1 MAINPFQQFNSPSMS
16 LLNVGGFQDPLQPK
30 PIGQDIV
37 NVPQLQNQ
45 VGQLQ
50 ARKNQQLGSMLLAL
64 GDIFRGQDPAT
75 GVIQRQQLFQEQEE
89 ERQARLEKQRVQTME
104 KNLQEALDAGDTDKA
119 LSLAVGLDKSA
130 LVQYLQAQRK
140 SDQPYIIGGG
150 RYTVTPTDGELDIT
164 VNQAVIDAEQRIAEQ
179 AKEDKS
185 KVLPS
190 TLIKSED
197 EDYTALEQHQNLQ
210 TDIDRFLTNI
220 DEGKLEVG
228 FGEDIQSFFGNLGL
242 RSLDQESQE
251 KLSNYNDLK
260 RFVTRYVNNI
270 LRLNKGPQ
278 TEGDALRALDELKA
292 SKNPEDLKRVLS
304 TLKNISNREINFR
317 KTTINRRRESAD
329 VVSVDFDKPTWK
341 IVE

>member
-1 MAINPFQQFNSPSMS
+1 MS

-164 VNQAVIDAEQRIAEQ
+164 AVSYTHLTLPTKRI
-179 AKEDKS
+179 
-185 KVLPS
+185 V
-190 TLIKSED
+190 
-197 EDYTALEQHQNLQ
+197 
-210 TDIDRFLTNI
+210 
-220 DEGKLEVG
+220 
-228 FGEDIQSFFGNLGL
+228 
-242 RSLDQESQE
+242 
-251 KLSNYNDLK
+251 
-260 RFVTRYVNNI
+260 
-270 LRLNKGPQ
+270 
-278 TEGDALRALDELKA
+278 
-292 SKNPEDLKRVLS
+292 
-304 TLKNISNREINFR
+304 
-317 KTTINRRRESAD
+317 
-329 VVSVDFDKPTWK
+329 
-341 IVE
+341 